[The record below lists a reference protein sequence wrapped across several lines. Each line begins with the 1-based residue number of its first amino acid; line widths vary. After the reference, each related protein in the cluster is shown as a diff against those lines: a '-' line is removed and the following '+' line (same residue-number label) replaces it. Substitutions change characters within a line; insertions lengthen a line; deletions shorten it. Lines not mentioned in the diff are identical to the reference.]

1 MKRVWPGF
9 RKSNYKDENKIRVRK
24 EQREKLKQLIS
35 VGGHEAESQYVELLK
50 QWIPDIGPEELREKI
65 RQYHDAVSDRQA
77 RDRESR

>member
-50 QWIPDIGPEELREKI
+50 QVDTRHW
-65 RQYHDAVSDRQA
+65 A
-77 RDRESR
+77 RGIARKD